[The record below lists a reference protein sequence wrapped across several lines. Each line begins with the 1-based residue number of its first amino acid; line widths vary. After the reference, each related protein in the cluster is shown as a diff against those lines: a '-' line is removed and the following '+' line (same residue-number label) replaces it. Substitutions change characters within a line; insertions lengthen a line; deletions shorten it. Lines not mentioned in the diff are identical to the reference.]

1 MRLFWKVFA
10 VLWLATLLVGGSGFL
25 VSRTLQQDWLLL
37 QLNPQLRDFAAQLV
51 DIYEQQ
57 GPQAAQ
63 QWLETQRREDRLR
76 AHLFDDSGSPL
87 LPGTLPPNP
96 RFAPGPPPEP
106 PRHGD
111 GPGRGRLFQLAWD
124 SEQTSYFVTLYVPAP
139 ALWEGQRAPVTLI
152 LNVIL
157 AMALL
162 ALLSLVLS
170 RYLTRPLR
178 QLGSAA
184 QALAKGR
191 FSAGSLQQ
199 TSERRDE
206 IGELARRFESMAEQ
220 VQSLLDSQQ
229 QLLRDVSHELRSP
242 LARLRVGLALG
253 SQRDLGADDPL
264 WQRLDRE
271 CDRLDRLIDGILT
284 LSRLDSQREPPT
296 PFALDPLVRQVVDDS
311 RFAAADLTLALQG
324 QSDLNLTGWP
334 DQLQA
339 ALDNLLRNAVRFSPP
354 NGIIQVA
361 LAATGQGAQII
372 IDDQGPGVPD
382 EWLSRLSEP
391 FVRVPGQSADSGYG
405 LGLTIAQRA
414 VARHGGKLT
423 FTRNDS
429 GGLRATVVLPGSK
442 TGA

>member
-1 MRLFWKVFA
+1 MQYSGWQPCWSA
-10 VLWLATLLVGGSGFL
+10 VRAFL

-51 DIYEQQ
+51 NIYEQQ
-57 GPQAAQ
+57 GPHAAQ

-76 AHLFDDSGSPL
+76 AHLFDDTGSPL
-87 LPGTLPPNP
+87 LPGTLPASP
-96 RFAPGPPPEP
+96 RFAPGPDPEP
-106 PRHGD
+106 AHHGD
-111 GPGRGRLFQLAWD
+111 GPRRGRP
-124 SEQTSYFVTLYVPAP
+124 VPAGLGQRANQLLRDP
-139 ALWEGQRAPVTLI
+139 VRTCTGTLEGQRAPVTLI
-152 LNVIL
+152 LNIIL
-157 AMALL
+157 AMAVL

-296 PFALDPLVRQVVDDS
+296 RFALDPLVRQVVDDS

-324 QSDLNLTGWP
+324 QSDLKLTGWP

-361 LAATGQGAQII
+361 LTATGQGAQII

>member
-1 MRLFWKVFA
+1 M
-10 VLWLATLLVGGSGFL
+10 
-25 VSRTLQQDWLLL
+25 
-37 QLNPQLRDFAAQLV
+37 
-51 DIYEQQ
+51 
-57 GPQAAQ
+57 
-63 QWLETQRREDRLR
+63 
-76 AHLFDDSGSPL
+76 
-87 LPGTLPPNP
+87 
-96 RFAPGPPPEP
+96 
-106 PRHGD
+106 
-111 GPGRGRLFQLAWD
+111 
-124 SEQTSYFVTLYVPAP
+124 
-139 ALWEGQRAPVTLI
+139 
-152 LNVIL
+152 
-157 AMALL
+157 
-162 ALLSLVLS
+162 
-170 RYLTRPLR
+170 
-178 QLGSAA
+178 
-184 QALAKGR
+184 
-191 FSAGSLQQ
+191 
-199 TSERRDE
+199 
-206 IGELARRFESMAEQ
+206 
-220 VQSLLDSQQ
+220 
-229 QLLRDVSHELRSP
+229 
-242 LARLRVGLALG
+242 
-253 SQRDLGADDPL
+253 
-264 WQRLDRE
+264 
-271 CDRLDRLIDGILT
+271 
-284 LSRLDSQREPPT
+284 
-296 PFALDPLVRQVVDDS
+296 DDS

>member
-76 AHLFDDSGSPL
+76 AHLFDDTGSPL

-106 PRHGD
+106 PRHGG

-157 AMALL
+157 AMAVL

-296 PFALDPLVRQVVDDS
+296 RFALDPLVRQVVDDS

-324 QSDLNLTGWP
+324 QSDLKLTGWP

-361 LAATGQGAQII
+361 LTATGQGAQII

-423 FTRNDS
+423 FTRNGS
-429 GGLRATVVLPGSK
+429 GGLRATVVLSGSK
-442 TGA
+442 SSA